1 MSQTKETIA
10 DRLRSVRGALG
21 VGEFAEELGVNRKTV
36 TRWENGDAVP
46 DGDSLLALQ
55 QVFSVDPAWLLLGE
69 PADGWRA
76 QVDFILRDNAAR
88 KARGEPEIPGMVAAL
103 QGIAATPRRMAARSA
118 EMDRANLYLSALD
131 DAGFA
136 DAMEMLLHY
145 GGMSSGNRNIV
156 NQLVSSLAA
165 SSPPRPPA
173 DGPTGRGARVSVR
186 SNAGVIQS
194 ADTISNA
201 APLVTRGKA
210 K

>member
-1 MSQTKETIA
+1 
-10 DRLRSVRGALG
+10 
-21 VGEFAEELGVNRKTV
+21 
-36 TRWENGDAVP
+36 
-46 DGDSLLALQ
+46 
-55 QVFSVDPAWLLLGE
+55 
-69 PADGWRA
+69 
-76 QVDFILRDNAAR
+76 VDFILRDNAAR